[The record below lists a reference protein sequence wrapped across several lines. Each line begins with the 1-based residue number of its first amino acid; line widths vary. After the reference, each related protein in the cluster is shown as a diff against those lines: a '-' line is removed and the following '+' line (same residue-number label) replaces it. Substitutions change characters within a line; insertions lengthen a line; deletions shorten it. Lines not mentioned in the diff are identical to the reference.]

1 MKKLCGFLTVLFV
14 LAINVTWLYGQE
26 DDKRVLLTITGD
38 PVTVSDFMHVYK
50 KNNLNNEQNNPN
62 AMRDY
67 LDLYINFRLKVKEA
81 MDMGLDTVS
90 SFKKELEGY
99 RKQLA
104 QPYFVDEEIV
114 NKLLNEAYDR
124 KKIDIRAS
132 HILVKVDKNAL
143 PADTLTAYQKALD
156 IRQRIANGEDFGTV
170 AADVSEDQS
179 ARDSQAS
186 QYRPARKGNLGDL
199 GYFTVFDMVYPFEN
213 AAYNTPVNQVSTPV
227 RTDFGYHIIKVTDR
241 QEALGQVQV
250 AHIYISLAPNSNHQD
265 SLLKKSRIDEAYQ
278 QLMNGVSFAEVVKNY
293 SEDKQSVSTGG
304 KLPWFGANRMVPEFI
319 IEVRN
324 LKDTGDISKPFM
336 TSFGWHIIKLLD
348 RKKVGTFD
356 EEKVALKSRLEK
368 DARYKLSEESV
379 LNRIKNEYGFK
390 EYPKAKDAI
399 LPVLDSTLMK
409 GEWDP
414 AKAAGLDKPLFTLGD
429 QKYTQQDLAKYIAEK
444 QNKRITDINAFLQD
458 TYSKFVF
465 EKCYAYED
473 SRLEEKYPEFRMLMQ
488 EYHDGILLFDLTDKK
503 VWSKAVKDTTG
514 LRGFYNANPGKYMW
528 EKRVNA
534 SILTVKNPKN
544 VNMEQVSSLLEKNTP
559 VDQILSQFNNDT
571 TTNLTIE
578 TGKFPKGDNEY
589 VDQVKWKTGLS
600 TPVMAG
606 DGQLV
611 YVYIHDVL
619 KPEPKTLDEARG
631 LVTADYQTYLEQ
643 EWIKELKAKYPV
655 TINQEVFATLK

>member
-1 MKKLCGFLTVLFV
+1 MKKLSAFLTVLFV
-14 LAINVTWLYGQE
+14 VAINVTWLFGQE
-26 DDKRVLLTITGD
+26 DDKRVLLTIAGD
-38 PVTVSDFMHVYK
+38 QVTVSDFMHVYK
-50 KNNLNNEQNNPN
+50 KNNLNNDQNNPN

-90 SFKKELEGY
+90 SFTKELDGY

-114 NKLLNEAYDR
+114 NKLLNEAYER
-124 KKIDIRAS
+124 KKTDIRAS
-132 HILVKVDKNAL
+132 HILIKIDKNAL
-143 PADTLTAYQKALD
+143 PADTMTAYKKALE

-170 AADVSEDQS
+170 AADLSEDQS

-213 AAYNTPVNQVSTPV
+213 AAYNTPVGQVSMPV

-241 QEALGQVQV
+241 QEALGQAQV
-250 AHIYISLAPNSNHQD
+250 AHIYISLASNANHQD

-278 QLMNGVSFAEVVKNY
+278 QLLSGVSFADVVKSY
-293 SEDKQSVSTGG
+293 SEDKQSVNTGG

-319 IEVRN
+319 IAVRN
-324 LKDTGDISKPFM
+324 LKDTGEISKPFM

-356 EEKVALKSRLEK
+356 EEKVALKSRLDK
-368 DARYKLSEESV
+368 DARIKLSEESV
-379 LNRIKNEYGFK
+379 LNRIKNEYSFK
-390 EYPKAKDAI
+390 EYPKAKDAV
-399 LPVLDSTLMK
+399 LQVLDSTLLK

-414 AKAAGLDKPLFTLGD
+414 SRAAGLDKTLFTLGD

-444 QNKRITDINAFLQD
+444 QNKRITDINTFFQD

-514 LRGFYNANPGKYMW
+514 LREFYNAHPGKYMW

-534 SILTVKNPKN
+534 TILTVKNPKN
-544 VNMEQVSSLLEKNTP
+544 VNMEEVKALLGKNTP
-559 VDQILSQFNNDT
+559 IDQILAQYNNDT
-571 TTNLTIE
+571 ITNLAVE
-578 TGKFPKGDNEY
+578 SGKYPKGDNEY

-600 TPVMAG
+600 TPIIVG
-606 DGQLV
+606 EGQV
-611 YVYIHDVL
+611 YVYIHDIV

-655 TINQEVFATLK
+655 KINEEVFATLK